1 MRIFAQEYPQES
13 IPARHISTFV
23 KERKPVLELILLGVG
38 APPPTP
44 QKSGP
49 CNAIVNC
56 GKLYLVDAARHAATQ
71 IAKSGFRVSD
81 VDHLFFTHFHS
92 DHYTGFGE
100 FFISRWIMG
109 AATPLKVYGPSPVE
123 EIVERMLHYYE
134 YDIDLRANE
143 GKPRAGTEIEVSV
156 LDPGDAFEVDGIGIH
171 VEKGT
176 RHGNVDDIISYA
188 FAAEGRKIVIA
199 SDGSPTDKLVPLA
212 RGADV
217 LVMHPCLPELI
228 DENFGGFSGTAKI
241 VAAHHATAEEVGKT
255 ATQAGVGML
264 VFSHVVP
271 PLAPDEKV
279 KEAIAPYF
287 AGPIV
292 AGEDLMRL

>member
-1 MRIFAQEYPQES
+1 M
-13 IPARHISTFV
+13 
-23 KERKPVLELILLGVG
+23 ELILLGVG

-49 CNAIVNC
+49 CNALVTG
-56 GKLYLVDAARHAATQ
+56 GKLYLVDAARGAATQ
-71 IAKSGFRVSD
+71 IMKSGFHVSK

-109 AATPLKVYGPSPVE
+109 ASTPLKVYGPSPVE
-123 EIVERMLHYYE
+123 EIVERMLRYYE

-143 GKPRAGTEIEVSV
+143 GKPRAGSDIEVSV
-156 LDPGDAFEVDGIGIH
+156 LAPGDALEVDGIG
-171 VEKGT
+171 VRVDKGT
-176 RHGNVDDIISYA
+176 NHGNVDDIISYA
-188 FAAEGRKIVIA
+188 FEAEGRKIVIA

-212 RGADV
+212 LGADV

-228 DENFGGFSGTAKI
+228 NENYGSFRATAKI
-241 VAAHHATAEEVGKT
+241 VAAHHATAEEVGRT
-255 ATQAGVGML
+255 AAEAGVGKL

-271 PLAPDEKV
+271 PLAPNDKV
-279 KEAIAPYF
+279 REAIAPYF
-287 AGPIV
+287 DGEIV

>member
-1 MRIFAQEYPQES
+1 M
-13 IPARHISTFV
+13 
-23 KERKPVLELILLGVG
+23 ELILLGVG

-49 CNAIVNC
+49 CNAIVKG

-81 VDHLFFTHFHS
+81 VGHLFFTHFHS

-123 EIVERMLHYYE
+123 EMVERMLHYYE

-156 LDPGDAFEVDGIGIH
+156 LEPGDAFEVDGIGIH

-176 RHGNVDDIISYA
+176 RHGNVDQIISYA
-188 FAAEGRKIVIA
+188 FTAEGRKIVIA

-228 DENFGGFSGTAKI
+228 DENFGGFRGTAKI

-255 ATQAGVGML
+255 ATEAGVGML

>member
-1 MRIFAQEYPQES
+1 M
-13 IPARHISTFV
+13 
-23 KERKPVLELILLGVG
+23 ELILLGVG

-49 CNAIVNC
+49 CNAIVN
-56 GKLYLVDAARHAATQ
+56 GGELYLVDAARHAATQ
-71 IAKSGFRVSD
+71 IMKSGFHVSK
-81 VDHLFFTHFHS
+81 VDHLFITQFRS

-109 AATPLKVYGPSPVE
+109 ASTPLKVYGPSPVE
-123 EIVERMLHYYE
+123 QIVERMLRYYE
-134 YDIDLRANE
+134 YDIDLRAEE

-156 LDPGDAFEVDGIGIH
+156 LTPGDALEVDGLAVR

-176 RHGNVDDIISYA
+176 HHGNVDDILSYA
-188 FAAEGRKIVIA
+188 FEAEGRKIVIA
-199 SDGSPTDKLVPLA
+199 SDGSPTEALVPLA

-217 LVMHPCLPELI
+217 LVMHPCIPELI
-228 DENFGGFSGTAKI
+228 DERFGSFRATAKI
-241 VAAHHATAEEVGKT
+241 VAAHHATAEEVGRT
-255 ATQAGVGML
+255 AAAAAVGKL

-271 PLAPDEKV
+271 PLAPDDKV
-279 KEAIAPYF
+279 REAIAPHF
-287 AGPIV
+287 DGPII